1 MLKTKYSQMR
11 RDFDKSLQEMA
22 KNSLKIKGQEFVLD
36 AQLNI
41 LKEQMAKLKA
51 SESEFND

>member
-1 MLKTKYSQMR
+1 MR
-11 RDFDKSLQEMA
+11 RDFDRSLQEMA